1 MEAATLC
8 SRRMLRMFPVVLGSL
23 MAVGNLTFA
32 SAANSAV
39 VAEQQQTVSI
49 KGQVVDTKGESLI
62 GVNVLEKNTSNGTIT
77 DYDGNFTL
85 NVSPGAVLVFS
96 YIGYESKE
104 VPAS

>member
-62 GVNVLEKNTSNGTIT
+62 GVNVLEKIHLTVQLPIMME
-77 DYDGNFTL
+77 TL
-85 NVSPGAVLVFS
+85 H
-96 YIGYESKE
+96 
-104 VPAS
+104 